1 MAFRGTTTPAS
12 EQFVIWLSRERS
24 QGLSTSLSHSS
35 TSCCSV
41 SLRRVAFR
49 GNRSCG
55 SCYRVRRT
63 LTITSKRN
71 LQFRRKP
78 AVAGKR
84 RLGVIG
90 LGWVGQGFMQQAA
103 RLAQRATA
111 GLALQAQRQL
121 HVFQEREEAEVLLAV
136 DDHAVPIGEQ
146 SVAGRPGATVQFL
159 VALT

>member
-1 MAFRGTTTPAS
+1 AYRPGHAAGSAGARSRTDHEGPAS
-12 EQFVIWLSRERS
+12 GPFWDEKTPRMMLQSPFFGRS
-24 QGLSTSLSHSS
+24 VQSTP
-35 TSCCSV
+35 
-41 SLRRVAFR
+41 
-49 GNRSCG
+49 G
-55 SCYRVRRT
+55 YQ
-63 LTITSKRN
+63 

>member
-1 MAFRGTTTPAS
+1 MNPTYRLDA
-12 EQFVIWLSRERS
+12 REAIM
-24 QGLSTSLSHSS
+24 T
-35 TSCCSV
+35 
-41 SLRRVAFR
+41 
-49 GNRSCG
+49 
-55 SCYRVRRT
+55 
-63 LTITSKRN
+63 

-136 DDHAVPIGEQ
+136 DDHAVSIGEQ